1 MSAMNP
7 DATTMQK
14 RVLKPKFHPTVSPD
28 RSSRKAL
35 IVRNTVPMRMSTP
48 HISAAVWL
56 TIIASPVP
64 PPAATSMGLMQ
75 AIHPNE

>member
-48 HISAAVWL
+48 HFGGRVADDHRQ
-56 TIIASPVP
+56 PVP
-64 PPAATSMGLMQ
+64 PPAPPWA
-75 AIHPNE
+75 

>member
-1 MSAMNP
+1 M
-7 DATTMQK
+7 
-14 RVLKPKFHPTVSPD
+14 
-28 RSSRKAL
+28 

>member
-64 PPAATSMGLMQ
+64 PPAATSM
-75 AIHPNE
+75 A